1 MYKDSCTSLRRGKL
15 FRKRCL
21 GMKDRNPP
29 SPANSPHRPDPAV
42 RELVLQAQS
51 GSREAYLTLLAK
63 YRPLLEASVARFGVS
78 EMTDQE
84 RADMREE
91 AEQVFLS
98 AVSTYDTEQESVDLG
113 LYAKICLRN
122 GLVSEWRHLASLRRV
137 APLPLV
143 EGITEDV
150 SDPDTDLPRQMMEDE
165 RFGQLCRTVRSHL
178 SDFENQ
184 VWWQYVTGV
193 SVADIAEG
201 LGRDERSVHNAIYR
215 IRKKLREKLTP
226 PTD

>member
-1 MYKDSCTSLRRGKL
+1 
-15 FRKRCL
+15 
-21 GMKDRNPP
+21 MKESKPLPP
-29 SPANSPHRPDPAV
+29 VESSHRSDPAV

-51 GSREAYLTLLAK
+51 GSRDAYLTLLSK

-84 RADMREE
+84 RADMQEE
-91 AEQVFLS
+91 AERVFLG
-98 AVSTYDTEQESVDLG
+98 AVSTYDTEQEGVDLG

-122 GLVSEWRHLASLRRV
+122 GLVSEWRHLRSLRRL
-137 APLPLV
+137 ATLPLV
-143 EGITEDV
+143 EELSGEIT
-150 SDPDTDLPRQMMEDE
+150 DPDTDPARQMMEDE
-165 RFGQLCRTVRSHL
+165 RFGQLCRTVRGHL

-201 LGRDERSVHNAIYR
+201 LGRDERAVHNAIYR

-226 PTD
+226 PED

>member
-1 MYKDSCTSLRRGKL
+1 
-15 FRKRCL
+15 
-21 GMKDRNPP
+21 
-29 SPANSPHRPDPAV
+29 
-42 RELVLQAQS
+42 VLSAQA
-51 GSREAYLTLLAK
+51 GSREAYLTLLSK
-63 YRPLLEASVARFGVS
+63 YRPLLESSVARFGAS

-84 RADMREE
+84 RADMWEE
-91 AEQVFLS
+91 AERVFLG
-98 AVSTYDTEQESVDLG
+98 AVSTYDTEQEGVDLG

-122 GLVSEWRHLASLRRV
+122 GLVSEWRHIQSRRRV
-137 APLPLV
+137 ATVPLG
-143 EGITEDV
+143 EEITGRV
-150 SDPDTDLPRQMMEDE
+150 TDPDTDPARQMMEDE
-165 RFGQLCRTVRSHL
+165 RFGQLCRTVRGHL

-226 PTD
+226 PEG

>member
-1 MYKDSCTSLRRGKL
+1 
-15 FRKRCL
+15 
-21 GMKDRNPP
+21 MKDHNPP
-29 SPANSPHRPDPAV
+29 APADTTHKTDPAV
-42 RELVLQAQS
+42 RALVLSAQA
-51 GSREAYLTLLAK
+51 GSREAYLTLLSK
-63 YRPLLEASVARFGVS
+63 YRPLLESSVARFGAF

-84 RADMREE
+84 RADMWEE
-91 AEQVFLS
+91 AERVFLG
-98 AVSTYDTEQESVDLG
+98 AVSTYDTDQEGVDLG

-122 GLVSEWRHLASLRRV
+122 GLVSEWRHMRSRRRV
-137 APLPLV
+137 ATVPLEEEISGKV
-143 EGITEDV
+143 T
-150 SDPDTDLPRQMMEDE
+150 DPDTDLAGQLVEDE
-165 RFGQLCRTVRSHL
+165 RFGQLCRTVRGHL

-226 PTD
+226 PED

>member
-1 MYKDSCTSLRRGKL
+1 
-15 FRKRCL
+15 
-21 GMKDRNPP
+21 MKESKPLPP
-29 SPANSPHRPDPAV
+29 VESPHRPDPAV
-42 RELVLQAQS
+42 RELALAAQA

-63 YRPLLEASVARFGVS
+63 YRPLLEASVARFGS
-78 EMTDQE
+78 AEMTDQE

-91 AEQVFLS
+91 AERVFLG
-98 AVSTYDTEQESVDLG
+98 AVSTFDTEQDGVDLG

-122 GLVSEWRHLASLRRV
+122 GLVSEWRHLTSLRRV
-137 APLPLV
+137 ATVPL
-143 EGITEDV
+143 EEEISGGMT
-150 SDPDTDLPRQMMEDE
+150 DPDTDPARQMMEDE

-178 SDFENQ
+178 SEFENQ

-193 SVADIAEG
+193 SVADIADG

-226 PTD
+226 PED

>member
-1 MYKDSCTSLRRGKL
+1 
-15 FRKRCL
+15 
-21 GMKDRNPP
+21 MKDRNPS
-29 SPANSPHRPDPAV
+29 SPVNPPRRPDPVV

-63 YRPLLEASVARFGVS
+63 YRPLLESSVARFCVS

-91 AEQVFLS
+91 AERVFLG
-98 AVSTYDTEQESVDLG
+98 AVSTYDTEQEGVDLG

-122 GLVSEWRHLASLRRV
+122 GLVSEWRHLVSLRRV
-137 APLPLV
+137 ASLPLE
-143 EGITEDV
+143 EGITGSV
-150 SDPDTDLPRQMMEDE
+150 TDPDTDPARQMMEDE

-178 SDFENQ
+178 SDFENR

-193 SVADIAEG
+193 SVSDIAAG
-201 LGRDERSVHNAIYR
+201 LGRDERSVHNAVYR

-226 PTD
+226 PED

>member
-1 MYKDSCTSLRRGKL
+1 
-15 FRKRCL
+15 
-21 GMKDRNPP
+21 MKDRKP
-29 SPANSPHRPDPAV
+29 SAPADPLHRPDPAV
-42 RELVLQAQS
+42 RELVLSAQA
-51 GSREAYLTLLAK
+51 GSREAYLTLLSK
-63 YRPLLEASVARFGVS
+63 YRPLLESSVARFGAS

-84 RADMREE
+84 RADMWEE
-91 AEQVFLS
+91 AERVFLC
-98 AVSTYDTEQESVDLG
+98 AVSTFDTEQEGVDLG

-122 GLVSEWRHLASLRRV
+122 GLVSEWRHLTSLRRT
-137 APLPLV
+137 AALPLGEAFS
-143 EGITEDV
+143 EGMT
-150 SDPDTDLPRQMMEDE
+150 DPDTDPARQMMEDE
-165 RFGQLCRTVRSHL
+165 RFGQLCRTVRGHL

-226 PTD
+226 PEG